1 MVKDVL
7 SMTATIVILAV
18 GTASA
23 FWDVVLFGHRII
35 GAQTVAPKPA
45 AKERAAAQVTG
56 TVQAIDKEDR
66 TVTLVGQPGGTLAL
80 PVQDPQ
86 KLDAVKVGDPVVAT
100 YYEALTAAITAVNG
114 KNGMLI
120 KGLDGEAETMKVRD
134 PQILT
139 GIRAGDLVQLTFTPA
154 LAVALEKPAGM

>member
-7 SMTATIVILAV
+7 SITATIVILAV

-23 FWDVVLFGHRII
+23 FWGVVFFGHRIM

-80 PVQDPQ
+80 PVRDPQ

-114 KNGMLI
+114 KNGMLTV

-139 GIRAGDLVQLTFTPA
+139 GIRAGDLVQLTFT
-154 LAVALEKPAGM
+154 